1 MDLRQ
6 NNSDTALDQPTN
18 LDEDPMAAI
27 ERWVS
32 TREERV
38 RESEEL
44 RLRAERSVAKVRRSV
59 DELKRSVG
67 LE

>member
-6 NNSDTALDQPTN
+6 NNSDTTLDQPTN

-27 ERWVS
+27 ERWLS
-32 TREERV
+32 TREQRV

>member
-6 NNSDTALDQPTN
+6 NNSDRTLDQPTN

-27 ERWVS
+27 ERWLS
-32 TREERV
+32 TREQRV